1 MELRNLTTTTLLNQY
16 NFLLYS
22 EYLHLYSQISL
33 VLTINF
39 SLQQMK
45 TIKTITKQNANL
57 WSTVAKDLSTKQTHI

>member
-1 MELRNLTTTTLLNQY
+1 MELRKLTTTTLLNQH